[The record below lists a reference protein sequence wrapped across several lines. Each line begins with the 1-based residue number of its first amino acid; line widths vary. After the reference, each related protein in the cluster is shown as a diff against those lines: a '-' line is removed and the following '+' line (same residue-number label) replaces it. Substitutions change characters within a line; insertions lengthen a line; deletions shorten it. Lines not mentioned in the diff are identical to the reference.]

1 MRLQART
8 WVVIT
13 LTLLAV
19 AIFSTYQERSAVE
32 YRADRLA
39 RCLVS
44 AQTAS
49 EQTTCRATWASEW

>member
-1 MRLQART
+1 
-8 WVVIT
+8 VVIT

-19 AIFSTYQERSAVE
+19 AIFSMYQERSAVE

-44 AQTAS
+44 AQTVS